1 MAETICH
8 RLTTWGNLPNVDD
21 HFAWAL
27 EEKHERVKVGWA
39 LSPSLSPPPKGAVAS
54 LDVLLACCPEFW
66 GMGYGSHASGL
77 QTKTIANIGH
87 SVTFRQH

>member
-21 HFAWAL
+21 HFCLGAGRKTRTGQSGMGL
-27 EEKHERVKVGWA
+27 V
-39 LSPSLSPPPKGAVAS
+39 PPPPKGAVAS